1 MKNSLCAF
9 LVLGLAVCCLQLAQ
23 AQDAAAVN
31 GTWKSKGGEF
41 KIWTVDGDLLQVE
54 FSGSYEYDSPQGPMA
69 NTGEGSGA
77 ATLENG
83 TARFKPDGAEEECEI
98 LLKFAAGKLIVT
110 QTGVCGFGNKV
121 TAAGTYERTSTTE
134 PKFTNDEG
142 D

>member
-1 MKNSLCAF
+1 MKNSLGAW
-9 LVLGLAVCCLQLAQ
+9 LIVGITALLLRQTQ
-23 AQDAAAVN
+23 AQDSAMVN
-31 GTWKSKGGEF
+31 GTWKSQRGEF

-54 FSGSYEYDSPQGPMA
+54 FSGTDEYDSPPGPMA

-83 TARFKPDGAEEECEI
+83 TARFKPDGAEDECEI
-98 LLKFAAGKLIVT
+98 LLKFGGGKLIVT

-121 TAAGTYERTSTTE
+121 TAAGTYERTSSDE

>member
-1 MKNSLCAF
+1 MKKSLGAF
-9 LVLGLAVCCLQLAQ
+9 LLLGLMVFCFQKARGE
-23 AQDAAAVN
+23 DNGTVN
-31 GTWKSKGGEF
+31 GTWKSKHGEF

-98 LLKFAAGKLIVT
+98 LLKFAGGKLIVT

-134 PKFTNDEG
+134 PKFTSDEG